1 MKEMKDIKELVKDY
15 LAENH
20 AWEKKADGL
29 YHFEIYVDYRD
40 ELEDSIAQ
48 EILESDY
55 PRDALIEKL
64 LDWYHESEWDII
76 DDLVD
81 DFKKEV
87 DPKLLEDANIIADGN
102 LDDGMIREEFMDIV
116 CVDYPEDWAL
126 GQEFCFNIIVSNG
139 DDNYD
144 FWINEHIVDEDGNV
158 DKDAEK
164 AGLVWLAKQQG
175 YTLEE
180 LVEILKS
187 DYVKEP
193 KTLLETIQQ
202 EVANGFGCEA
212 LTFCVKMTLGQAIAL
227 KERMKENPNGSI
239 VLDKRVEC
247 GLFDLW
253 SGEGSVLEIACEKDV
268 EIPFENIWKFY
279 IDEKRGNRYDS
290 IHNVY
295 GTDSS
300 LWRDCLKEIKA

>member
-1 MKEMKDIKELVKDY
+1 MKDIKELVKDY
-15 LAENH
+15 LAEHH
-20 AWEKKADGL
+20 AWEEKADGN

-40 ELEDSIAQ
+40 EIDDSTAQ
-48 EILESDY
+48 KILESDS

-64 LDWYHESEWDII
+64 WDWYQESEWDII
-76 DDLVD
+76 DDLVN
-81 DFKKEV
+81 DFKKNV
-87 DPKLLEDANIIADGN
+87 DPELFRQANIIEDGN
-102 LDDGMIREEFMDIV
+102 LDDGMIREEFMDIIY
-116 CVDYPEDWAL
+116 VDYPVDWAL

-175 YTLEE
+175 YTLNQVVEVLTQD
-180 LVEILKS
+180 LVEN
-187 DYVKEP
+187 P
-193 KTLLETIQQ
+193 KMFLETVRI
-202 EVANGFGCEA
+202 EISNGYGCQA
-212 LTFCVKMTLGQAIAL
+212 LTFCIKMTLGQAIAL
-227 KERMKENPNGSI
+227 KERMEESPNGSI
-239 VLDKRVEC
+239 VLDKRATC
-247 GLFDLW
+247 GLFDMW
-253 SGEGSVLEIACEKDV
+253 NGGGSILDITCEKDV
-268 EIPFENIWKFY
+268 EIPFKNIWKLY
-279 IDEKRGNRYDS
+279 IDERRSNRGDS